1 MWVVTGVAFLDCYGD
16 SIKPPKPCMRLDI
29 FGAVKIYKVM
39 QLQSLR
45 PCDLNDGC
53 NSTSEF
59 YIKQKIKT
67 ILKFK
72 ALKS

>member
-1 MWVVTGVAFLDCYGD
+1 
-16 SIKPPKPCMRLDI
+16 MRLDI

-39 QLQSLR
+39 QLESLR